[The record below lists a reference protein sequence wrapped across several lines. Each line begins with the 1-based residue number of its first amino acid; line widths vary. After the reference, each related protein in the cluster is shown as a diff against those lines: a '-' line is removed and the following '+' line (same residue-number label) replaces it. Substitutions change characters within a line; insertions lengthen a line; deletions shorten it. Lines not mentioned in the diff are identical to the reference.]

1 MTIPSKQQ
9 YKRVKRTV
17 DGVLLLDKACGL
29 SSNSALQQ
37 VRHLYQ
43 AKKAGHTGV
52 LDPLATGLLP
62 VCFGQAT
69 KFAQY
74 LLDADK
80 AYLATLKFGEAT
92 TTGDAEGEIIE
103 TAPADFSEK
112 QFLEACTVLSGK
124 ITQLP
129 PMYSALKYQGKPLY
143 EYARKGIEIERK
155 LREVTIYKIQLLSF
169 ELPVVEIAV
178 TCSKGTYIRTLAE
191 DLAKQLGSVA
201 HLIGL
206 RRTKTAGFGIEQSYD
221 YLNLSDLNLTQLD
234 EKLLPCDILVAHIP
248 ELILDEKQIIQLK
261 HGQNVQINQ
270 KYGKME
276 KFRIYDVSRE
286 FIGLAQY
293 SDEEYTLKALRLM
306 DTSQEEV

>member
-1 MTIPSKQQ
+1 MTTPSKTQF
-9 YKRVKRTV
+9 KRVKRTV
-17 DGVLLLDKACGL
+17 DGVLLLDKASGL

-92 TTGDAEGEIIE
+92 TTGDAEGAIIE
-103 TAPADFSEK
+103 TASVDFTEA
-112 QFLEACTVLSGK
+112 QFLEACTFLSGE

-129 PMYSALKYQGKPLY
+129 PMYSALKHQGKPLY

-155 LREVTIYKIQLLSF
+155 LRNVTIYEIRLVSF
-169 ELPVVEIAV
+169 ELPVVKIAV
-178 TCSKGTYIRTLAE
+178 SCSKGTYIRTLAE
-191 DLAKQLGSVA
+191 DLAKKLGSVA
-201 HLIGL
+201 HLTGL
-206 RRTKTAGFGIEQSYD
+206 RRTKTAGFSIEQSYD
-221 YLNLSDLNLTQLD
+221 YLTLADFDLSQLA
-234 EKLLPCDILVAHIP
+234 EKLLSCDVLVGHLPGLVLTDA
-248 ELILDEKQIIQLK
+248 QIVPLK
-261 HGQNVQINQ
+261 HGQCVQIEQ

-276 KFRIYDVSRE
+276 VFRIYDVNKR

-293 SDEEYTLKALRLM
+293 SEEQTLKALRLM
-306 DTSQEEV
+306 DTSVEEV

>member
-1 MTIPSKQQ
+1 MTITSNPQF
-9 YKRVKRTV
+9 KRVKRAV

-92 TTGDAEGEIIE
+92 TTGDAEGAVIE
-103 TAPADFSEK
+103 TAAVDFTEA
-112 QFLEACTVLSGK
+112 QFLEACTLLSGE

-155 LREVTIYKIQLLSF
+155 LRNITIYEIRLVSF
-169 ELPVVEIAV
+169 ELPVVKIAV
-178 TCSKGTYIRTLAE
+178 SCSKGTYIRTLAE
-191 DLAKQLGSVA
+191 DLAKKLGSVA
-201 HLIGL
+201 HLSGL
-206 RRTKTAGFGIEQSYD
+206 RRIKTAGFGIEQSYN
-221 YLNLSDLNLTQLD
+221 YLTLGDLNLTQMD
-234 EKLLPCDILVAHIP
+234 EKLLPCDVLVGHLP
-248 ELILDEKQIIQLK
+248 ELVLTEAQIVLLK
-261 HGQNVQINQ
+261 YGQCVQIER

-276 KFRIYDVSRE
+276 SFRIYNADKE

-293 SDEEYTLKALRLM
+293 GEEQTLKALRLM
-306 DTSQEEV
+306 NTSQGEV